1 MLLQEPVQAAVWDAL
16 NHYDYRDATF
26 LAERL
31 CAEVVSDETLYLL
44 ATCYFRSGK
53 QRQTYA
59 LLQKRGYNSP
69 ELKYLYAKC
78 CMHVEKFSDAEFV
91 LAGNILTRQKTME
104 DIEKEF
110 GNLASHVFNVL
121 GAIYTRTDRNQ
132 KAIECYKKSLKLNPL
147 LWSAFEGL
155 CQLGEKV
162 DPTSVFPV
170 PTQACTTILIQ
181 NTKEAHTVQNTPPI
195 IVSEILT
202 PVAEVPSPQPVPNNI
217 NLCSPQ
223 NLQNMKLLKTPEH
236 GHQDVCDHT
245 PENRRGNIHDQLMAS
260 IIQAPKSTKKTA
272 RTPMTEN
279 RLRECPLDLLTQYS
293 PSFGILPINTPSP
306 ESVPLAQNLFEN
318 FITPSPAAQ
327 HESNNE
333 SKAPRKPITR
343 RANQNQTLM
352 PKPPPFNLTGNTQ
365 ENNSNINTQNNPPNV
380 RRSSRLFSHSSSSV
394 KENNKQQSKTRF
406 TSPKAVVR
414 KSKTRLSKSKQ
425 DISDVSKGEI
435 IMDSKPAV
443 APEPQP
449 QIQLVHMQQQ
459 SLAGILTLLQAVGK
473 AYQAMSEYSCRKA
486 IELFQDL
493 PQHQMNTGWVLS
505 QIGRAHFELQEYHQ
519 AEKTFREILRK
530 EPYHTEGMEI
540 YSTTL
545 WHLQKEVELS
555 YLAQE
560 LTEMDK
566 ISSEAC
572 CATGNCFS
580 LQREHET
587 AIKFFNRAIQIDPSF
602 AYAYTLLGHEFVYTE
617 ELDNAMACFRSAI
630 RVSPRHYN
638 AWYGVGLIYMKQEK
652 FRLAEI
658 HFRKALM
665 INPQSSP
672 LLCHIGVVLHA
683 QQKSD
688 QALATLDKAM
698 ATDPKNP
705 LCKFHRATILFAK
718 QKHKEA
724 LAELEELKRII
735 PKESLIYFLLGK
747 VHKKLGNTDL
757 SLMNFSWAMDLDP
770 KGLNNHIKE
779 SIEKRFNVEDEDSLV
794 RLYESDMPEVAA
806 SGSNSS
812 LMDADD
818 MLQAV
823 ESDES
828 L

>member
-16 NHYDYRDATF
+16 NHYDYKDATF

-53 QRQTYA
+53 PRQTFA
-59 LLQKRGYNSP
+59 LLQKRGYHSP
-69 ELKYLYAKC
+69 ELKFLYARC
-78 CMHVEKFSDAEFV
+78 CMDVGKCADAELV
-91 LAGNILTRQKTME
+91 LAGNILTRQKTIDE
-104 DIEKEF
+104 IEKEF
-110 GNLASHVFNVL
+110 GNLASHVFNIL
-121 GAIYTRTDRNQ
+121 GALYTRTERAQ
-132 KAIECYKKSLKLNPL
+132 KAIECYKRSLKLNPL
-147 LWSAFEGL
+147 LWSSFEGL

-162 DPTSVFPV
+162 DPTNVFPV
-170 PTQACTTILIQ
+170 PTQACTNMVIQ
-181 NTKEAHTVQNTPPI
+181 NTKLAHTVQNTPPI
-195 IVSEILT
+195 IVSEVLT
-202 PVAEVPSPQPVPNNI
+202 PVAEAPSPQPQSQHLNI
-217 NLCSPQ
+217 CTPQ
-223 NLQNMKLLKTPEH
+223 NIQNMKLMKTPDPSQLESS
-236 GHQDVCDHT
+236 QHT
-245 PENRRGNIHDQLMAS
+245 PENCRGNIHEQVMGS
-260 IIQAPKSTKKTA
+260 ITQAPRTTRKITK
-272 RTPMTEN
+272 TPQTEN
-279 RLRECPLDLLTQYS
+279 RLRECLILGQYS

-306 ESVPLAQNLFEN
+306 ESLPPAQSLTAN
-318 FITPSPAAQ
+318 FITPSPAAL
-327 HESNNE
+327 HESSNE

-352 PKPPPFNLTGNTQ
+352 PKPPTFNQTGNTQ

-380 RRSSRLFSHSSSSV
+380 RRSSRLFSHNSSSV
-394 KENNKQQSKTRF
+394 KENNKQQTKPRF
-406 TSPKAVVR
+406 TSPKAVGR
-414 KSKTRLSKSKQ
+414 KSKTRISKSKQ
-425 DISDVSKGEI
+425 EISDVNKGEI
-435 IMDSKPAV
+435 ITDSKPIV
-443 APEPQP
+443 VPEPQP

-459 SLAGILTLLQAVGK
+459 SLAGILTLLQAIGK
-473 AYQAMSEYSCRKA
+473 AYQALSEYSCRKA
-486 IELFQDL
+486 IELYQDL

-505 QIGRAHFELQEYHQ
+505 QIGRAHFELQEYHE
-519 AEKTFREILRK
+519 AEKTFREILRN
-530 EPYHTEGMEI
+530 EPYHIEGMEI

-566 ISSEAC
+566 NSPEAC

-587 AIKFFNRAIQIDPSF
+587 AIKFFNRAMQINPFF
-602 AYAYTLLGHEFVYTE
+602 AYSYTLLGHEFVYTE

-638 AWYGVGLIYMKQEK
+638 AWYGVGLIYFKQEK

-688 QALATLDKAM
+688 QALATLDKAI

-724 LAELEELKRII
+724 LDELEELKRII

-757 SLMNFSWAMDLDP
+757 ALMNFSWAMDLDP
-770 KGLNNHIKE
+770 KGLNNQIKE
-779 SIEKRFNVEDEDSLV
+779 SIEKRFNIEDDDSLA
-794 RLYESDMPEVAA
+794 RLSESDMPEVAP